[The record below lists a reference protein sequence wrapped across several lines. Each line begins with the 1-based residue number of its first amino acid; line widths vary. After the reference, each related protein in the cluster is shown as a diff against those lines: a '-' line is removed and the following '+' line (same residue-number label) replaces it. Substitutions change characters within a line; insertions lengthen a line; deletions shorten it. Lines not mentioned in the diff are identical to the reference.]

1 MVFFNVKRGGS
12 LPILKG
18 KISSNVKGG
27 SLPILKERVSSNVT
41 KLILKSCMNARPEP
55 DKN

>member
-27 SLPILKERVSSNVT
+27 SLPILKERVSSNV
-41 KLILKSCMNARPEP
+41 KG
-55 DKN
+55 